1 MNLIV
6 PRVLIKSKE
15 VKQLKGKENFKDYP
29 KIVRI
34 ENDGKIIGLDKHG
47 RVNTD
52 FNTNTVNR
60 EEFFKV
66 FNNDFSTLHEN
77 YVNENNKE
85 SYDSDYIKPNESPE
99 RFYNERD
106 FKYDLD
112 RQNELKK
119 TKSKNK
125 WLVTLLV
132 IAVIIVAF
140 FMIKNHFAAKE
151 AETNEQ
157 NEVNNQ
163 QLQNE
168 IEDTKSQLA
177 NSREGEQQTQ
187 DKISELQD
195 KINNM
200 NENRNSQSE
209 NNQLQEGINKLQD
222 AQNSKMNGNEDQV
235 KEQLGKVDEAIKNE
249 DIQGKVKEKWENF
262 KGWLSDNISF

>member
-1 MNLIV
+1 MQE
-6 PRVLIKSKE
+6 KT
-15 VKQLKGKENFKDYP
+15 NFKNYP
-29 KIVRI
+29 KIMKI

-60 EEFFKV
+60 EEFFEV

-77 YVNENNKE
+77 YVNENLSRYENNKE
-85 SYDSDYIKPNESPE
+85 SYKSDYIKPNEAPE

-106 FKYDLD
+106 FKNDLD

-140 FMIKNHFAAKE
+140 FMIKNHFATKE

-168 IEDTKSQLA
+168 IEETKTQLA

-187 DKISELQD
+187 NKINELQA

-200 NENRNSQSE
+200 NENNNSKSE

-222 AQNSKMNGNEDQV
+222 AQNSKLNGNEDQV
-235 KEQLGKVDEAIKNE
+235 KEQLSKVDDAIKNE
-249 DIQGKVKEKWENF
+249 EIQGKVKNKWENF
-262 KGWLSDNISF
+262 KDWLSDNISF

>member
-1 MNLIV
+1 M
-6 PRVLIKSKE
+6 K
-15 VKQLKGKENFKDYP
+15 
-29 KIVRI
+29 I

-60 EEFFKV
+60 EEFFEV

-77 YVNENNKE
+77 YVNENLSRYENNKE
-85 SYDSDYIKPNESPE
+85 SYKSDYIKPNEAPE

-106 FKYDLD
+106 FKNDLD

-140 FMIKNHFAAKE
+140 FMIKNHFATKE

-168 IEDTKSQLA
+168 IEETKTQLA

-187 DKISELQD
+187 NKINELQA

-200 NENRNSQSE
+200 NENNNSKSE

-222 AQNSKMNGNEDQV
+222 AQNSKLNGNEDQV
-235 KEQLGKVDEAIKNE
+235 KEQLSKVDDAIKNE
-249 DIQGKVKEKWENF
+249 EIQGKVKNKWENF
-262 KGWLSDNISF
+262 KDWLSDNISF

>member
-1 MNLIV
+1 M
-6 PRVLIKSKE
+6 K
-15 VKQLKGKENFKDYP
+15 
-29 KIVRI
+29 I

-60 EEFFKV
+60 EAFFEV

-77 YVNENNKE
+77 YVNENLSRYENNKE
-85 SYDSDYIKPNESPE
+85 SYNSDYIKPNEAPE

-106 FKYDLD
+106 FKNDLD

-168 IEDTKSQLA
+168 IEETKTQLA

-187 DKISELQD
+187 NKINELQA

-200 NENRNSQSE
+200 NENNNSQSE
-209 NNQLQEGINKLQD
+209 NNQLQEGVNKLQD
-222 AQNSKMNGNEDQV
+222 AQNSKLNGNEDQV
-235 KEQLGKVDEAIKNE
+235 KEQLGKVDDAIKNE
-249 DIQGKVKEKWENF
+249 DIQGKVKNKWENF
-262 KGWLSDNISF
+262 KDWLSDNISF

>member
-1 MNLIV
+1 M
-6 PRVLIKSKE
+6 K
-15 VKQLKGKENFKDYP
+15 
-29 KIVRI
+29 I

-52 FNTNTVNR
+52 FNTNRVNR
-60 EEFFKV
+60 EAFFEV

-77 YVNENNKE
+77 YVNENLSRYENNKE
-85 SYDSDYIKPNESPE
+85 SYNSDYIKPNEAPE

-106 FKYDLD
+106 FKNDLD

-168 IEDTKSQLA
+168 IEETKTQLA

-187 DKISELQD
+187 NKINELQA

-200 NENRNSQSE
+200 NENNNSQSE
-209 NNQLQEGINKLQD
+209 NNQLQEGVNKLQD
-222 AQNSKMNGNEDQV
+222 AQNSKLNGNEDQV
-235 KEQLGKVDEAIKNE
+235 KEQLGKVDDAIKNE
-249 DIQGKVKEKWENF
+249 DIQGKVKNKWENF
-262 KGWLSDNISF
+262 KDWLSDNISF

>member
-1 MNLIV
+1 M
-6 PRVLIKSKE
+6 K
-15 VKQLKGKENFKDYP
+15 
-29 KIVRI
+29 I

-52 FNTNTVNR
+52 FNTNRVNR
-60 EEFFKV
+60 EAFFEV

-77 YVNENNKE
+77 YVNENLSRYENNKE
-85 SYDSDYIKPNESPE
+85 SYNSDYIKPNEAPE

-106 FKYDLD
+106 FKNDLD

-168 IEDTKSQLA
+168 IEETKTQLA

-187 DKISELQD
+187 NKINELQA

-200 NENRNSQSE
+200 NENNNSQSE
-209 NNQLQEGINKLQD
+209 NNQLQEGVNKLQD
-222 AQNSKMNGNEDQV
+222 AQNSKLNGNEDQV
-235 KEQLGKVDEAIKNE
+235 KEQLGKVDDAIKNE
-249 DIQGKVKEKWENF
+249 DIQGKVKNKWENF
-262 KGWLSDNISF
+262 KDWISDNISF

>member
-1 MNLIV
+1 MQE
-6 PRVLIKSKE
+6 KT
-15 VKQLKGKENFKDYP
+15 NFKNYP
-29 KIVRI
+29 KIMKI

-52 FNTNTVNR
+52 FNTNRVNR
-60 EEFFKV
+60 EAFFEV

-77 YVNENNKE
+77 YVNENLSRYENNKE
-85 SYDSDYIKPNESPE
+85 SYNSDYIKPNEAPE

-106 FKYDLD
+106 FKNDLD

-168 IEDTKSQLA
+168 IEETKTQLA

-187 DKISELQD
+187 NKINELQA

-200 NENRNSQSE
+200 NENNNSQSE
-209 NNQLQEGINKLQD
+209 NNQLQEGVNKLQD
-222 AQNSKMNGNEDQV
+222 AQNSKLNGNEDQV
-235 KEQLGKVDEAIKNE
+235 KEQLGKVDDAIKNE
-249 DIQGKVKEKWENF
+249 DIQGKVKNKWENF
-262 KGWLSDNISF
+262 KDWLSDNISF

>member
-1 MNLIV
+1 M
-6 PRVLIKSKE
+6 KE
-15 VKQLKGKENFKDYP
+15 LQGKENFKNYP

-52 FNTNTVNR
+52 FNTNTVSR
-60 EEFFKV
+60 EEFLKV

-77 YVNENNKE
+77 YVNENLSRYENNKE
-85 SYDSDYIKPNESPE
+85 SYNLDYIKPNEAPE

-106 FKYDLD
+106 FKNDLD

-119 TKSKNK
+119 TKRKNK
-125 WLVTLLV
+125 WLVIFLV
-132 IAVIIVAF
+132 FAVIIFAF
-140 FMIKNHFAAKE
+140 LMIKNHFSAKE
-151 AETNEQ
+151 AETNQQ

-187 DKISELQD
+187 NKINELQY
-195 KINNM
+195 KIDNM
-200 NENRNSQSE
+200 NENNNSQSE
-209 NNQLQEGINKLQD
+209 NNHLQEGVNKLQD
-222 AQNSKMNGNEDQV
+222 AQNSKINGNEDQV
-235 KEQLGKVDEAIKNE
+235 KQQLGKVDEAIKNE
-249 DIQGKVKEKWENF
+249 DIQGKVKNKWETF
-262 KGWLSDNISF
+262 KGWLSENISF

>member
-1 MNLIV
+1 MQE
-6 PRVLIKSKE
+6 KT
-15 VKQLKGKENFKDYP
+15 NFKNYP
-29 KIVRI
+29 KIMKI

-52 FNTNTVNR
+52 FNTNRVNR
-60 EEFFKV
+60 EAFFEV

-77 YVNENNKE
+77 YVNENLSRYENNKE
-85 SYDSDYIKPNESPE
+85 SYNSDYIKPNEAPE

-106 FKYDLD
+106 FKNDLD

-140 FMIKNHFAAKE
+140 FIIKNHFAAKE

-168 IEDTKSQLA
+168 IEETKTQLA

-187 DKISELQD
+187 NKINELQA

-200 NENRNSQSE
+200 NENNNSQSE
-209 NNQLQEGINKLQD
+209 NNQLQEGVNKLQD
-222 AQNSKMNGNEDQV
+222 AQNSKLNGNEDQV
-235 KEQLGKVDEAIKNE
+235 KEQLGKVDDAIKNE
-249 DIQGKVKEKWENF
+249 DIQGKVKNKWENF
-262 KGWLSDNISF
+262 KDWLSDNISF